1 MVYLTIIIGLIII
14 GIVCIYYIYETNRRN
29 KNNLKLNQI
38 KNIICSMLMKDI
50 LYEEHKNTED
60 YPKHPCNYTG
70 DYRSCMKS
78 LYNILDCK
86 NIDDERI
93 NKL

>member
-14 GIVCIYYIYETNRRN
+14 GIVCVYYIYETNRRN
-29 KNNLKLNQI
+29 KNDLKLNQI
-38 KNIICSMLMKDI
+38 KNIIYNMIVKDI

-60 YPKHPCNYTG
+60 SSKYPGNYSG
-70 DYRSCMKS
+70 DYRTCMKS
-78 LYNILDCK
+78 LYNILDSK

-93 NKL
+93 IKL